1 MSRTH
6 RFHSQA
12 LSLAAIIYCCLVPP
26 VLADEVTDF
35 AACVDGLKT
44 RARAEG
50 VSAAVTDQVLDQ
62 VRYVERVIELD
73 RKQPEFTRSFAQYY
87 NARVTQ
93 GRVDKGRAM
102 LQEHKALLDKVY
114 RATGVPPHYLV
125 AFWGLE
131 TNFGSYLGK
140 MAVPSSLATLAC
152 DTRRSEFFTIELLT
166 ALKIVDEGDVSAE
179 QLVGSWA
186 GAMGQMQFMPST
198 FARYAVDG
206 DGDGRRDLWGS
217 VADAMT
223 SAGQFLQGLGWVP
236 ALRWGR
242 EVQLPAGFDY
252 ALAGRQTRKPLSEW
266 VALGVRKA
274 GGEPLPPL
282 PLEASILVPGGAG
295 GPAFI
300 TYENFHVIMR
310 WNRSEFYALS
320 VGRLAERISGGG
332 KLRNP
337 AVDDGLRFTNELIM
351 ELQTSLSRLG
361 FAVGEPDGV
370 FGPQTRAALR
380 GFQTSQDLL
389 ADGYPSLELLELV
402 TRVAQ
407 QQ

>member
-1 MSRTH
+1 MYPSH
-6 RFHSQA
+6 NRFRLPA
-12 LSLAAIIYCCLVPP
+12 ILLLVGAFLSPLLR
-26 VLADEVTDF
+26 ADEATDF
-35 AACVDGLKT
+35 GACVDSLKT

-93 GRVDKGRAM
+93 GRVDKGRAL
-102 LQEHKALLDKVY
+102 LQEHKVLLDKVY

-152 DTRRSEFFTIELLT
+152 DPRRSEFFTIELLT
-166 ALKIVDEGDVSAE
+166 ALKIVDEGDVSAQ

-223 SAGQFLQGLGWVP
+223 SAGQFLQGLGWEP
-236 ALRWGR
+236 GLRWGR
-242 EVQLPAGFDY
+242 EVRLPEGFDY
-252 ALAGRQTRKPLSEW
+252 TLAGRQTRKPLAEW

-274 GGEPLPPL
+274 GDEPLPPL
-282 PLEASILVPGGAG
+282 SLEASILVPGGAG

-332 KLRNP
+332 KLRRP
-337 AVDDGLRFTNELIM
+337 ALDDGLRFTNELIM
-351 ELQTSLSRLG
+351 ELQTNLKTLG
-361 FAVGEPDGV
+361 FDVGEPDGV
-370 FGPQTRAALR
+370 FGPQSRAALR
-380 GFQTSQDLL
+380 GFQTSQGLL
-389 ADGYPSLELLELV
+389 ADGYPTLELLEQV
-402 TRVAQ
+402 SRVAQ